1 MLVPGT
7 LALGVTLSLLV
18 VFGGI
23 GALVNVLI
31 FFTIA
36 QVIGEKRDNEERKRR
51 SSGG

>member
-1 MLVPGT
+1 MLLLGD
-7 LALGVTLSLLV
+7 ALGISLSLIL

-31 FFTIA
+31 FYTVA
-36 QVIGEKRDNEERKRR
+36 QVMGERRDNEERKRR